1 MEYKSVLFNLKA
13 FKNNTLANQ
22 WKETSLSNTKPP
34 KNILQQLLHPDL
46 AGDLPHGLQRPLDVL
61 RWQEAKNML

>member
-1 MEYKSVLFNLKA
+1 ML
-13 FKNNTLANQ
+13 
-22 WKETSLSNTKPP
+22 LSNTKPP

-61 RWQEAKNML
+61 RWQEAKNMLWKPVSGVHSHISAYFVKL

>member
-1 MEYKSVLFNLKA
+1 ML
-13 FKNNTLANQ
+13 
-22 WKETSLSNTKPP
+22 LSNTKPP